1 MIIKRN
7 MIRHLLAWIS
17 FGLCANFTVRGDN
30 AQGMVRTTTTSSLCN
45 SPAQT
50 FQPEGRIGEVIG
62 NGNQDSPNQY
72 QLTEFVRVQGAQPH
86 PERHRVDTV
95 FFTPVLKPIVEML
108 PSPYDGGGGGG
119 GGEATSDSSDTS
131 LVSLNTQDNDR
142 ISELCSYDRVGGS
155 WRLKHRTNRGAH
167 GEVWR
172 GTRIKSG
179 AAGKVQGAP
188 EVVYVLKRMLL
199 EKGEKVR
206 LAAAREKYFGELMWD
221 PKFEGHVARY
231 VEVW

>member
-7 MIRHLLAWIS
+7 MIKHILAWII
-17 FGLCANFTVRGDN
+17 FGSCANLNVRGDN
-30 AQGMVRTTTTSSLCN
+30 DQGMVRTTTTSSLCN

-62 NGNQDSPNQY
+62 NGNQDSSNQY

-108 PSPYDGGGGGG
+108 PSPFEDD
-119 GGEATSDSSDTS
+119 TSDSSDTTS

-155 WRLKHRTNRGAH
+155 WWLKHRTNRGAH

-172 GTRIKSG
+172 GTRIKGSTE
-179 AAGKVQGAP
+179 KVQGAP

-231 VEVW
+231 VEVRWTVSIC